1 MLTVPKVAL
10 AGVTS
15 ETSFARFTMSM
26 ATFNEERAPSRFLG
40 CWDLVV
46 IVATRGGREEAVWR
60 AGCEE
65 EPEP

>member
-1 MLTVPKVAL
+1 MLTVPKAAL

-26 ATFNEERAPSRFLG
+26 AIFNEERALSRFLG

-46 IVATRGGREEAVWR
+46 IVATRGGREGAV
-60 AGCEE
+60 
-65 EPEP
+65 

>member
-1 MLTVPKVAL
+1 MVTVPKAAL
-10 AGVTS
+10 AGVMS

-40 CWDLVV
+40 CWDSVV
-46 IVATRGGREEAVWR
+46 IAETRGGGEEAVR
-60 AGCEE
+60 RVGCEE